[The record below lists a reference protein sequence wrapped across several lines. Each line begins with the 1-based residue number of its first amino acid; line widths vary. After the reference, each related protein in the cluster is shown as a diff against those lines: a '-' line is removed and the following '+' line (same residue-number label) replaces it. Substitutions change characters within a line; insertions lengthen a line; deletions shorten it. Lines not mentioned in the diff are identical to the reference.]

1 MKHSGVLLGG
11 FFLFAAGVGSGWAV
25 RTMLGAPEA
34 EASETLEED
43 EAPVI
48 DPASMRVSVATSEV
62 TRGALSMTLAAF
74 ASVRA
79 SPSAEHVLAA
89 RAGGRV
95 LEILAA
101 PGQFVKQGEL
111 LLRLDPASARVAL
124 SRAQA
129 SLAEIS
135 NQLAEFER
143 TGSARQTADLQAAR
157 QRAISEVAL
166 LEAQLARIEPLLA
179 DGLVAEKAV
188 AEARQALEIAR
199 TDREAS
205 DAALSAFESSGRTLQ
220 HSTLTAARD
229 AAEFE
234 TREAERGLAEIEVR
248 APSAGRL
255 AEWSVRSGE
264 WLAPGAALGRW
275 ISAAGREL
283 SLQVPASRW
292 SELALGQRVTWLD
305 ARGETRSAPL
315 VRIDGA
321 VATQSG
327 TVEAIAKPEAGEDA
341 LLPGLQLFAEI
352 ELARLTDALLVPER
366 A

>member
-1 MKHSGVLLGG
+1 
-11 FFLFAAGVGSGWAV
+11 
-25 RTMLGAPEA
+25 
-34 EASETLEED
+34 
-43 EAPVI
+43 
-48 DPASMRVSVATSEV
+48 
-62 TRGALSMTLAAF
+62 
-74 ASVRA
+74 
-79 SPSAEHVLAA
+79 
-89 RAGGRV
+89 
-95 LEILAA
+95 
-101 PGQFVKQGEL
+101 
-111 LLRLDPASARVAL
+111 ARVAL

-143 TGSARQTADLQAAR
+143 TGSARQTADLQNAR

-166 LEAQLARIEPLLA
+166 LEAQLARLEPLLA

-188 AEARQALEIAR
+188 AEARQALELAR

-205 DAALSAFESSGRTLQ
+205 DAALAAFESSGRTLQ

-229 AAEFE
+229 AAELE
-234 TREAERGLAEIEVR
+234 AREAERGLAEIEVR
-248 APSAGRL
+248 APSDGRL

-305 ARGETRSAPL
+305 ARGETRSATL

-352 ELARLTDALLVPER
+352 ELARLTDVLLVPER
-366 A
+366 AVLRADDARVIVVVREQRAARVPVKWLGSHAGLAAIEGDVRAGEHVVVDGGYNLPDGAGIALRGER